1 MAGTWLLT
9 GETLQDSGE
18 REASPYTWILA
29 SYFKL
34 RLISSLCALGLPL
47 LGGCVSRTHLV
58 QQPRLPGVIK
68 DATADQLVDSVNKL
82 YDTTESLSATV
93 DFQASV
99 GGARKGKVTDY
110 TSFSGYILLSKPER
124 LRVLGLVPVLHT
136 RAFDLASDGQNFKLL
151 IPSKNKAIVGSTTLT
166 KLSSN
171 PLENMRP
178 SVFFDSMLIHSIGPA
193 DLVTLTTEMKTVQ
206 DPKTHQLMADPEY
219 DLTVVRRKEN
229 SQQLIPQ
236 RVIHF
241 SRQDLRPYQ
250 EDIYDAQGD
259 IQTQA
264 IYGRYQQFG
273 SVSYPSSVSI
283 RRPLEEYQIVVTV
296 QKLIVNQKL
305 AEDQFEL
312 KIPEGTTIQD
322 LRQ

>member
-1 MAGTWLLT
+1 MNL
-9 GETLQDSGE
+9 
-18 REASPYTWILA
+18 YTWALPV
-29 SYFKL
+29 SFKV
-34 RLISSLCALGLPL
+34 RPVLIACMLPL

-58 QQPRLPGVIK
+58 QQPRLPGEIK

-82 YDTTESLSATV
+82 YETTESLSATV
-93 DFQASV
+93 NFQASV

-151 IPSKNKAIVGSTTLT
+151 IPSKNKAIVGSTTLST
-166 KLSSN
+166 RSSN
-171 PLENMRP
+171 PLENLRP
-178 SVFFDSMLIHSIGPA
+178 RVFFDSLLLHSIAPTE
-193 DLVTLTTEMKTVQ
+193 LVLLTTETKTAQ
-206 DPKTHQLMADPEY
+206 DPRTHQLLAEPEY
-219 DLTVVRRKEN
+219 DLTVARRKEN
-229 SQQLIPQ
+229 SQQLIAE

-241 SRQDLRPYQ
+241 NRQDLRPSE

-264 IYGRYQQFG
+264 VYGPYQQFG
-273 SVSYPSSVSI
+273 SVSFPSAISI

-296 QKLIVNQKL
+296 EKLIVNQKL
-305 AEDQFEL
+305 ADDQFEL
-312 KIPEGTTIQD
+312 HIPEGTSVQE